1 VWQLPNLKANF
12 SCGERPLLWT
22 LWKPTSQKHPNSTG
36 DLLMG
41 DPRVGVRL
49 SVKVSTGNYGSVG
62 LELSEERDLSDLGTA
77 GQTRAA
83 ILERLTGEMA
93 EWKQKQ
99 NAPKPAPTP
108 VGQSTAKPIMK
119 NLAPSPQPVTSS
131 SKEVLATPQSGSLA
145 SINSLQLSDE
155 LDRAAW
161 RENSNGKGWHVKFD
175 DLPQPIRAKLAGKLL
190 NEVDKS
196 GYLHL
201 NGFVYKRFG
210 DEGRMLARYA
220 TKAGDLTK

>member
-1 VWQLPNLKANF
+1 
-12 SCGERPLLWT
+12 
-22 LWKPTSQKHPNSTG
+22 
-36 DLLMG
+36 MG

-99 NAPKPAPTP
+99 NVPNTQNVPTAAKIPDAPKPSSQITT
-108 VGQSTAKPIMK
+108 Q
-119 NLAPSPQPVTSS
+119 PSIPQP
-131 SKEVLATPQSGSLA
+131 GSVA

>member
-1 VWQLPNLKANF
+1 MSFSSEEVAFLRRFVQAMKA
-12 SCGERPLLWT
+12 G
-22 LWKPTSQKHPNSTG
+22 
-36 DLLMG
+36 
-41 DPRVGVRL
+41 
-49 SVKVSTGNYGSVG
+49 GSVSP
-62 LELSEERDLSDLGTA
+62 SE
-77 GQTRAA
+77 
-83 ILERLTGEMA
+83 
-93 EWKQKQ
+93 
-99 NAPKPAPTP
+99 APHPTP
-108 VGQSTAKPIMK
+108 P
-119 NLAPSPQPVTSS
+119 PPVTGP

-145 SINSLQLSDE
+145 SINNQQLSDE

-190 NEVDKS
+190 NEADKS